1 MGVQYQFSNLD
12 AVSPKHS
19 FIFILGKSKMLSV
32 RLQEAVSLRASLLR
46 SIITFVAIGL
56 IVNKA
61 HPLSAKE
68 SGNWLGFRGNGTSA
82 SSSAPSAMK
91 MGAGGN
97 VAWKVPMPGKS
108 VAGPIVVGDLVIST
122 SSGGQE
128 GEQLFITAVSLETGE
143 KRWEQSF
150 RATGRPFCHPT
161 SANAAP
167 SPVSDGERIFAFYSS
182 NDLVCLSLEGDLL
195 WYRGLGFDYPKAGN
209 DIGMAS
215 SPIIADGAI
224 IAQVEA
230 QGDSFA
236 IGIDVATGT
245 NLWRM
250 ARPRQSNWS
259 SPVAIDRPD
268 ESVEVVMQSGNN
280 IVAVDPRRGN
290 VKWMIEEGA
299 DKIASGTPAGDYLLL
314 PGSEMMALNIG
325 ESATAPEVVWRNS
338 RLSPRNAS
346 AVLNDERFYSLKG
359 SVLVAGSVKDGEQ
372 IWQKRLSGLGGTW
385 ATPVAAG
392 GRIFIFDQAGI
403 GLLVEDQ
410 GDSADTIMEVDLE
423 EPVLASPAIAD
434 GKLIVRTNQSL
445 YCFE

>member
-1 MGVQYQFSNLD
+1 MTHATMSATFTLALVLTG
-12 AVSPKHS
+12 
-19 FIFILGKSKMLSV
+19 
-32 RLQEAVSLRASLLR
+32 SLN
-46 SIITFVAIGL
+46 
-56 IVNKA
+56 VNA
-61 HPLSAKE
+61 ADSE
-68 SGNWLGFRGNGTSA
+68 NWLGFRGDGTST
-82 SSSAPSAMK
+82 SSEAPAEVK
-91 MGAGGN
+91 VGEGGN
-97 VAWKVPMPGKS
+97 VAWKVAMPGKS
-108 VAGPIVVGDLVIST
+108 VAGPIVIGDRVIST

-128 GEQLFITAVSLETGE
+128 GEQLYITAVSLKTG
-143 KRWEQSF
+143 KKLWEQSF

-236 IGIDVATGT
+236 IGIDVASGT

-250 ARPRQSNWS
+250 GRPRQSNWS
-259 SPVAIDRPD
+259 SPVAINRPD
-268 ESVEVVMQSGNN
+268 ESVEVVMQSGTN

-290 VKWMIEEGA
+290 IKWIIEEGA

-325 ESATAPEVVWRNS
+325 ESATTPEVVWRNS

-346 AVLNDERFYSLKG
+346 AVLNNDRFYSLKG
-359 SVLVAGSVKDGEQ
+359 SVLVAATVADGEQ

-385 ATPVAAG
+385 ATPVSAN
-392 GRIFIFDQAGI
+392 GRVYIFDQAGA
-403 GLLVEDQ
+403 GLVVEDQ
-410 GDSADTIMEVDLE
+410 GDDAETIAEVDLGE
-423 EPVLASPAIAD
+423 GVLASPAIAN

>member
-1 MGVQYQFSNLD
+1 MSIHLVEKQMTHATMSATFTLALVLTG
-12 AVSPKHS
+12 
-19 FIFILGKSKMLSV
+19 
-32 RLQEAVSLRASLLR
+32 SLN
-46 SIITFVAIGL
+46 
-56 IVNKA
+56 VNA
-61 HPLSAKE
+61 ADSE
-68 SGNWLGFRGNGTSA
+68 NWLGFRGDGTST
-82 SSSAPSAMK
+82 SSEAPAEVK
-91 MGAGGN
+91 VGEGGN
-97 VAWKVPMPGKS
+97 VAWKVAMPGKS
-108 VAGPIVVGDLVIST
+108 VAGPIVIGDRVIST

-128 GEQLFITAVSLETGE
+128 GEQLYITAVSLKTG
-143 KRWEQSF
+143 KKLWEQSF

-236 IGIDVATGT
+236 IGIDVANGT

-250 ARPRQSNWS
+250 GRPRQSNWS
-259 SPVAIDRPD
+259 SPVAINRPD
-268 ESVEVVMQSGNN
+268 ESVEVVMQSGTN

-290 VKWMIEEGA
+290 IKWIIEEGA
-299 DKIASGTPAGDYLLL
+299 DKIASGTPAGDDLLL

-325 ESATAPEVVWRNS
+325 ESATTPEVVWRNS

-346 AVLNDERFYSLKG
+346 AVLNNDRFYSLKG
-359 SVLVAGSVKDGEQ
+359 SVLVAATVADGEQ

-385 ATPVAAG
+385 ATPVSAN
-392 GRIFIFDQAGI
+392 GRVYIFDQAGA
-403 GLLVEDQ
+403 GLVVEDQ
-410 GDSADTIMEVDLE
+410 GDDAETIAEVDLGE
-423 EPVLASPAIAD
+423 GVLASPAIAN

>member
-1 MGVQYQFSNLD
+1 MSIYQIKKPSFRSAIVLMCLGGFTLSMFSSVNAAD
-12 AVSPKHS
+12 PK
-19 FIFILGKSKMLSV
+19 
-32 RLQEAVSLRASLLR
+32 
-46 SIITFVAIGL
+46 
-56 IVNKA
+56 
-61 HPLSAKE
+61 
-68 SGNWLGFRGNGTSA
+68 NWLGFRGDGTSA
-82 SSSAPSAMK
+82 SPSAPAEIK
-91 MGAGGN
+91 VGDDGN
-97 VAWKVPMPGKS
+97 VAWKVAMPGKS
-108 VAGPIVVGDLVIST
+108 VAGPIVVGDRVIST

-128 GEQLFITAVSLETGE
+128 GEKLFVTAVSLKTGE
-143 KRWEQSF
+143 KLWEQSF

-209 DIGMAS
+209 DNGMAS
-215 SPIIADGAI
+215 SPVISEGTL

-236 IGIDVATGT
+236 IGIDAATGV

-259 SPVAIDRPD
+259 SPVEISRPD
-268 ESVEVVMQSGNN
+268 ESTEVVMQSGTN
-280 IVAVDPRRGN
+280 IIAVDPRRGN
-290 VKWMIEEGA
+290 IKWIIEEGA

-325 ESATAPEVVWRNS
+325 ESATTPEITWRNS

-346 AVLNDERFYSLKG
+346 AVLNDDRFYSLKG
-359 SVLVAGSVKDGEQ
+359 SVLVAATVEEGEQ
-372 IWQKRLSGLGGTW
+372 VWQKRLSGLGGTW

-392 GRIFIFDQAGI
+392 GRIYIFDQSGV
-403 GLLVEDQ
+403 GLVVEDQ
-410 GDSADTIMEVDLE
+410 GDSAETIMEVDLE

-445 YCFE
+445 FCFE

>member
-1 MGVQYQFSNLD
+1 MSIYQIKKSSFRSAIVLVCLGGFTLSLFSS
-12 AVSPKHS
+12 VSAADPTK
-19 FIFILGKSKMLSV
+19 
-32 RLQEAVSLRASLLR
+32 
-46 SIITFVAIGL
+46 
-56 IVNKA
+56 
-61 HPLSAKE
+61 
-68 SGNWLGFRGNGTSA
+68 NWLGFRGDGTSA
-82 SSSAPSAMK
+82 SPSAPAEIK
-91 MGAGGN
+91 VGDDGN
-97 VAWKVPMPGKS
+97 VAWKVAMPGKS
-108 VAGPIVVGDLVIST
+108 VAGPIVVGDRVIST

-128 GEQLFITAVSLETGE
+128 GEKLFVTAVSLKTGE
-143 KRWEQSF
+143 KLWEQSF

-215 SPIIADGAI
+215 SPVISEGTL

-236 IGIDVATGT
+236 IGIDAATGV

-259 SPVAIDRPD
+259 SPVEISRPD
-268 ESVEVVMQSGNN
+268 ESTEVVMQSGTN
-280 IVAVDPRRGN
+280 IIAVDPRRGN
-290 VKWMIEEGA
+290 IKWIIEEGA

-325 ESATAPEVVWRNS
+325 ESATTPEIMWRNS
-338 RLSPRNAS
+338 RLSPRKAS
-346 AVLNDERFYSLKG
+346 AFLNDDRFYSLKG
-359 SVLVAGSVKDGEQ
+359 SVLVAATVEEGEQ
-372 IWQKRLSGLGGTW
+372 VWQKRLSGLGGTW

-392 GRIFIFDQAGI
+392 GRIYIFDQSGV
-403 GLLVEDQ
+403 GLVVEDQ
-410 GDSADTIMEVDLE
+410 GDSAETIMEVDLE

-445 YCFE
+445 FCFE

>member
-1 MGVQYQFSNLD
+1 MFRVQIPKSTMQTALLPKSFLILLAMGLVINNAY
-12 AVSPKHS
+12 V
-19 FIFILGKSKMLSV
+19 V
-32 RLQEAVSLRASLLR
+32 
-46 SIITFVAIGL
+46 T
-56 IVNKA
+56 
-61 HPLSAKE
+61 AKDSE
-68 SGNWLGFRGNGTSA
+68 NWLGFRGDGTSA
-82 SSSAPSAMK
+82 SSDAPPAIK
-91 MGAGGN
+91 VGDEGN
-97 VAWKVPMPGKS
+97 VAWKVSMPGKS
-108 VAGPIVVGDLVIST
+108 VAGPIVVGDRVIST

-128 GEQLFITAVSLETGE
+128 GEQLFITAVSLKSG
-143 KRWEQSF
+143 KQLWEQSF

-182 NDLVCLSLEGDLL
+182 NDMVCLSLEGELL

-215 SPIIADGAI
+215 SPIIAEGAI

-236 IGIDVATGT
+236 IGIDAATGM

-268 ESVEVVMQSGNN
+268 ESTEVVMQSGKN

-290 VKWMIEEGA
+290 VKWLIEEGA
-299 DKIASGTPAGDYLLL
+299 DKIASGTPAGEYLLL

-325 ESATAPEVVWRNS
+325 ESATTPEVVWRNS
-338 RLSPRNAS
+338 RLLPRNAS
-346 AVLNDERFYSLKG
+346 AVLNKDRFYSLKG
-359 SVLVAGSVKDGEQ
+359 SVLVAGSVQDGEQ
-372 IWQKRLSGLGGTW
+372 VWQKRLSGLGGTW

-392 GRIFIFDQAGI
+392 GRIFIFDQSGI

-410 GDSADTIMEVDLE
+410 GDSAETIMEVDLA
-423 EPVLASPAIAD
+423 EPVLASPAIAN
-434 GKLIVRTNQSL
+434 GKLIVRTNESL